1 MKATKLL
8 ALTLITIMNLIQP
21 ACAKD
26 DRGHTLTRLW
36 AEYDKAVDADRP
48 KDQADILGRIKK
60 EAAEKHLAWDYYD
73 ATFKYVDAR
82 ASSNWNLRDELLTQ
96 ANQDIESFGEPVAV
110 FFLRQGRSD
119 TGELLRY
126 VTEHKAQL
134 EQAHNPE
141 FYGRDG
147 HVAGYVFSEFLLPRI
162 ANDYEY
168 TLWSLFGSK
177 KSEAVTQAIQACYA
191 GRYPFDALIEFCL
204 ARRESNGP
212 EDGLKKMGAFAD
224 AHAGQAVA
232 ILAATRCSPTGTASS
247 AGRKIPPPRPTASW
261 PSTARR
267 SSPSARSSA
276 ATRRP
281 SRNAPATPTT
291 SLRR

>member
-1 MKATKLL
+1 MKAIKFLT
-8 ALTLITIMNLIQP
+8 LTLITIMNLVNS

-26 DRGHTLTRLW
+26 DRGHTLTKLW

-48 KDQADILGRIKK
+48 KDQADVLTRIKK

-82 ASSNWNLRDELLTQ
+82 ASSNWKLRDELLTQ

-119 TGELLRY
+119 TGELQLRY
-126 VTEHKAQL
+126 VTDHKAQL

-168 TLWSLFGSK
+168 TLWSLYGYGRN
-177 KSEAVTQAIQACYA
+177 EAVLQAIRTCYA
-191 GRYPFDALIEFCL
+191 GRYPFDALIEFCQVC
-204 ARRESNGP
+204 RESNGP
-212 EDGLKKMGAFAD
+212 EDGLKKLGAFAD
-224 AHAGQAVA
+224 AHAGQAVS
-232 ILAATRCSPTGTASS
+232 ILARDNMLTNRHTL
-247 AGRKIPPPRPTASW
+247 
-261 PSTARR
+261 
-267 SSPSARSSA
+267 
-276 ATRRP
+276 
-281 SRNAPATPTT
+281 
-291 SLRR
+291 LRRDQKSEAEAYRQLALDC